1 MFGIENENINEKD
14 DDFWDFVFEFRDK
27 LEEDSKLLNNYVAVE
42 KTKLI
47 LSKNI
52 DEEEPM
58 MDLKEIINNGIN
70 LMTDYHKHGEECFET
85 CSNAQIHS
93 VGGLIGYA
101 NDPETASK
109 IRDYNPEKY
118 DLIRKLTESNNKSLR
133 KIGDPEVTVHEKRK
147 TLQKTNVGESVFK
160 IIKDLILP
168 YMANMK

>member
-1 MFGIENENINEKD
+1 M
-14 DDFWDFVFEFRDK
+14 
-27 LEEDSKLLNNYVAVE
+27 E

-47 LSKNI
+47 IKKNI
-52 DEEEPM
+52 DDEEPM

-70 LMTDYHKHGEECFET
+70 LMTDYQKHGEECFET

-93 VGGLIGYA
+93 AGGLIGYS
-101 NDPETASK
+101 NDPETAVK
-109 IRDYNPEKY
+109 IRNYNPHKY

-168 YMANMK
+168 YMANKK